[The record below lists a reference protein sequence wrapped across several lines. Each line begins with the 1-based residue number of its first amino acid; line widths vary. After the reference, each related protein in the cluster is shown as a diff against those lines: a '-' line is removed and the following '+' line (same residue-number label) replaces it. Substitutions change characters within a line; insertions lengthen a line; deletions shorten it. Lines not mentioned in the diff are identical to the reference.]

1 MFYLLPAAGT
11 SETPTGTCKNR
22 LPEVRHT
29 PIDRFLV
36 AGSWYQLLV
45 PETG

>member
-1 MFYLLPAAGT
+1 MFHLLPAAGT
-11 SETPTGTCKNR
+11 SETLIGTGKTGYQKT
-22 LPEVRHT
+22 VHT
-29 PIDRFLV
+29 DRFLV